1 MTHKILQTPPGP
13 KAREIVSYINEHCL
27 DTTFTYPLVV
37 KTGYQCYI
45 EDVDGNVYLDFASNI
60 GVSQLGYS
68 HPDIIEVLQK
78 YSKLSALKIAGQDF
92 YSEEH
97 ANLAKSILSI
107 VPENFKV
114 FFVNSGAEAVENAIK
129 LAYRAKG
136 PLTGISC
143 YGAFHGRTL
152 GALTF
157 TYSKPVQK
165 KNFPEFAVKRIK
177 FCTKDD
183 DPSIDDIKK
192 ILQEQKGIAFIIT
205 EVVQGEGGY
214 NIASRKFLQNLHRAA
229 KDHDIPLIIDEVQ
242 SGMGRTG
249 EWWAWKHYGIRPDLM
264 TTAKGLQVGAT
275 LFDARFDPKERGTLS
290 STWGGGHRI
299 DMAVGAKV
307 IEVIKRDKLL
317 DNAKNMGGLLLK
329 RMREFVSKHGIIDAR
344 GLGLMIAVEFESKE
358 SRDKVLQEAFK
369 NGLILLPAGE
379 KVMRVIPSLIIT
391 EKEIDEGLEIFN
403 KSLSG

>member
-1 MTHKILQTPPGP
+1 MPHKIVNPPPGP
-13 KAREIVSYINEHCL
+13 KGSKIVSYINTHCL
-27 DTTFTYPLVV
+27 ESTFTYPLVV
-37 KTGYQCYI
+37 ANGHGCYV
-45 EDVDGNVYLDFASNI
+45 EDIDGNIFLDFASNI

-68 HPDIIEVLQK
+68 HPDIMQVLQK
-78 YSKLSALKIAGQDF
+78 YSKISALKIAGQDF

-97 ANLAKSILSI
+97 ANLAKAVLSI
-107 VPENFKV
+107 MPENFKV
-114 FFVNSGAEAVENAIK
+114 FFVNSGTEAVENAIK
-129 LAYRAKG
+129 FAYRARG

-165 KNFPEFAVKRIK
+165 KNFPEFPVKRIR

-183 DPSIDDIKK
+183 DPNIDEISK
-192 ILQEQKGIAFIIT
+192 ILNEQKDTAFIIT

-214 NIASRKFLQNLHRAA
+214 NIASRKFIQNLYRAA
-229 KDHDIPLIIDEVQ
+229 KEHDTPLIIDEVQ

-249 EWWAWKHYGIRPDLM
+249 EWWAWEHYGIKPDIM

-275 LFDARFDPKERGTLS
+275 LFDAKYDPHERGVKS

-299 DMAVGAKV
+299 DMAVGATL
-307 IEVIKRDKLL
+307 IEVIKRDRLL
-317 DNAKNMGGLLLK
+317 DNAKKMGNMLLK
-329 RMREFVSKHGIIDAR
+329 RLAEFVGKHGVIDAR
-344 GLGLMIAVEFESKE
+344 GLGLMIGVEYESKE
-358 SRDKVLQEAFK
+358 KRDRVLQNAFK

-379 KVMRVIPSLIIT
+379 KAMRVIPPLIIT
-391 EKEIDEGLEIFN
+391 EKEIDEGIEILS
-403 KSLSG
+403 KSVRV

>member
-1 MTHKILQTPPGP
+1 MPHKIVNPPPGP
-13 KAREIVSYINEHCL
+13 KASKIVSYINTHCL
-27 DTTFTYPLVV
+27 ESTFTYPLVV
-37 KTGYQCYI
+37 ANGHGCYI
-45 EDVDGNVYLDFASNI
+45 EDIDDNIFLDFASNI

-68 HPDIIEVLQK
+68 HPDIMQVLQK
-78 YSKLSALKIAGQDF
+78 YSKMSALKIAGQDF

-97 ANLAKSILSI
+97 ANLAKAVLSI
-107 VPENFKV
+107 MPENFKV

-129 LAYRAKG
+129 FAYRARG
-136 PLTGISC
+136 PLTGVSC

-165 KNFPEFAVKRIK
+165 KNFPEFPVKRIR

-183 DPSIDDIKK
+183 DPNIDEISK
-192 ILQEQKGIAFIIT
+192 ILDEQKDVAFIIT

-214 NIASRKFLQNLHRAA
+214 NIASKKFIQNLYRAA
-229 KDHDIPLIIDEVQ
+229 REHDIPLIIDEVQ

-249 EWWAWKHYGIRPDLM
+249 EWWAWEHYGIKPDIM

-275 LFDARFDPKERGTLS
+275 LFDVKYDPHERGVKS

-299 DMAVGAKV
+299 DMAVGATV
-307 IEVIKRDKLL
+307 IEVIKRDRLL
-317 DNAKNMGGLLLK
+317 DNAKKMGGILLK
-329 RMREFVSKHGIIDAR
+329 RLAEFVGKHGAIDAR
-344 GLGLMIAVEFESKE
+344 GLGLMIGVEYESKE
-358 SRDKVLQEAFK
+358 KRDQVLQNAFK

-379 KVMRVIPSLIIT
+379 KAMRVIPPLIIT
-391 EKEIDEGLEIFN
+391 EKEIDEGIEILS
-403 KSLSG
+403 KSLL